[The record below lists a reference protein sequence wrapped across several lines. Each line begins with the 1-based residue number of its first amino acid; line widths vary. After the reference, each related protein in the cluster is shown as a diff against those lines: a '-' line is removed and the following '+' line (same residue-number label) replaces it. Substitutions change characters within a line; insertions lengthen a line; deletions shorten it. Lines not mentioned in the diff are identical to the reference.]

1 MVLIEAHTSKLP
13 IVSFDIN
20 CGPDEIITDGKNG
33 YLIEPFDI
41 EKMAQ
46 TINHLIENPEI
57 RKNMSA
63 NTYLDK
69 EKLSITTIIKQWKS
83 LFDEEEL
90 K

>member
-1 MVLIEAHTSKLP
+1 
-13 IVSFDIN
+13 
-20 CGPDEIITDGKNG
+20 
-33 YLIEPFDI
+33 
-41 EKMAQ
+41 MAQ